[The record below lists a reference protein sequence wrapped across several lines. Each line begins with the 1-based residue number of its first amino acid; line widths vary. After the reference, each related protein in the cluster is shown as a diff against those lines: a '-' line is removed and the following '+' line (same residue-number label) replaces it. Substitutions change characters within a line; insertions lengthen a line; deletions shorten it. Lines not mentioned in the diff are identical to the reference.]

1 MKKGGRNSGGK
12 EGRGGRGE
20 GRGGNGGKTLFNKV
34 MTTII
39 FALHP
44 PPRRSRHI
52 LDLGCPLRKRRT
64 QFNRRSNTSCYN
76 WRGLCVRLL
85 RRNHETINPS
95 FFRFDCMEDRWS
107 SNDLELSYPIGLPW
121 IFFSTGATSISSFLN
136 RFNRFSNIFLLTLN
150 AIP

>member
-12 EGRGGRGE
+12 EGRG
-20 GRGGNGGKTLFNKV
+20 GGNGGKTLFNKV

-64 QFNRRSNTSCYN
+64 QFNRRSTTP
-76 WRGLCVRLL
+76 LL
-85 RRNHETINPS
+85 QLAGIV
-95 FFRFDCMEDRWS
+95 CQ
-107 SNDLELSYPIGLPW
+107 
-121 IFFSTGATSISSFLN
+121 ATSSK
-136 RFNRFSNIFLLTLN
+136 
-150 AIP
+150 P